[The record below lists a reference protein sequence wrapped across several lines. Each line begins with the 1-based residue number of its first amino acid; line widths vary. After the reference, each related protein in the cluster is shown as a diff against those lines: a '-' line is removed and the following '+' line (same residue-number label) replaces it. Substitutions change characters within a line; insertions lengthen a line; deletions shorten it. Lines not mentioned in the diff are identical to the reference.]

1 MDIVFSG
8 VMEDDFQTIVQ
19 DSAWRIAQ
27 GTLLLTLIRQP
38 MNALKLALN
47 SITPMS
53 RTAPACW
60 SAQANFIGRF
70 QHHHALKNATT
81 MRTLMLTMS
90 QDFVWEDA
98 RQIVGLTRR

>member
-53 RTAPACW
+53 RTAPAC
-60 SAQANFIGRF
+60 
-70 QHHHALKNATT
+70 
-81 MRTLMLTMS
+81 
-90 QDFVWEDA
+90 
-98 RQIVGLTRR
+98 